1 MRMDRREDSSLYT
14 TTLLG
19 REVTCTFEAGDWLS
33 YLSSGRG
40 THDASYRTTIGN
52 EGELSFDSTTDVDL
66 ETGSL
71 TVTDT
76 ERMTEAGIER
86 HLAATGDA
94 HLGDLVARF
103 VVADASDLRAEID
116 GRVFDHRGL
125 NRYLQYRTDSVS
137 LAGDDGR
144 ISFRAVETAF
154 PDEFELVCYARDQPD
169 GCWAIH
175 VRGLSYDLDS
185 GFVRFYRGPW
195 SRSQIADGVASVTPV
210 ARRLLY
216 LRERLTAS
224 RLWDFVPFHMPLQ
237 YVSTIP
243 LAETDTVSLSV
254 DVDVTDD

>member
-14 TTLLG
+14 TTLLC

-40 THDASYRTTIGN
+40 THEATYRTTVSN
-52 EGELSFDSTTDVDL
+52 EGKLSFDSTTDVNL

-71 TVTDT
+71 SITNT
-76 ERMTEAGIER
+76 ERVTEIGIER
-86 HLAATGDA
+86 YLAATGDA
-94 HLGDLVARF
+94 QLGDLVARF
-103 VVADASDLRAEID
+103 VVAESSDLRAEID
-116 GRVFDHRGL
+116 GRVFEHRGL
-125 NRYLQYRTDSVS
+125 DRYLQYRTDSVS
-137 LAGDDGR
+137 LVGDDSR

-154 PDEFELVCYARDQPD
+154 PDDFELVCYARDQPD

-175 VRGLSYDLDS
+175 IRGLSYDLDS

-195 SRSQIADGVASVTPV
+195 RRSRIVDRIADVRLV

-216 LRERLTAS
+216 LRERLTAA
-224 RLWDFVPFHMPLQ
+224 WFWNFVPFPMPLQ

-243 LAETDTVSLSV
+243 LAANDTVSLWV
-254 DVDVTDD
+254 EAEVIDD

>member
-1 MRMDRREDSSLYT
+1 MDRREDSSLYT
-14 TTLLG
+14 TTLLS

-40 THDASYRTTIGN
+40 THEASYWTTISD
-52 EGELSFDSTTDVDL
+52 EGELSFDSTTDVKL

-76 ERMTEAGIER
+76 ERVTEAGIER

-94 HLGDLVARF
+94 QLGDLVARF

-116 GRVFDHRGL
+116 GHVFDHRGL

-137 LAGDDGR
+137 LVGNDGR
-144 ISFRAVETAF
+144 ISFRAVKTAF
-154 PDEFELVCYARDQPD
+154 PDNFELVCYARDQPD

-185 GFVRFYRGPW
+185 GFVRFYWGPW
-195 SRSQIADGVASVTPV
+195 SRSKIADSVASLRPV

-216 LRERLTAS
+216 LRERLTVS

-243 LAETDTVSLSV
+243 LAEDDTLSLSV
-254 DVDVTDD
+254 KVGVTDD